1 MNTKSNRKPG
11 ALSSFP
17 RFRPNSTSGF
27 GCTAFQNRI
36 FAGFP
41 RRPRAKNVKSFSR
54 ITPERDVAI
63 SRNFQ
68 GLYTST
74 HSTYV
79 WRESPFPLPVCPE
92 MRSKCQNLTP
102 NISKTVGGRRKFF
115 PLFDGP
121 EGLYQTPGRV
131 DHFLMGLG
139 VRPPT
144 PNFTWTFL
152 DIFWRIRIFYK
163 FDIC

>member
-1 MNTKSNRKPG
+1 MNTNSNRKPG

-41 RRPRAKNVKSFSR
+41 RRPRTKNVKSFSR

-68 GLYTST
+68 GLYIST
-74 HSTYV
+74 HSIYV

-115 PLFDGP
+115 SLFDGP
-121 EGLYQTPGRV
+121 DSLYQTPWPSRPFSFGFGGQTPYPKFHLNISR
-131 DHFLMGLG
+131 HFLA
-139 VRPPT
+139 
-144 PNFTWTFL
+144 N
-152 DIFWRIRIFYK
+152 
-163 FDIC
+163 